1 MDKTIDERIMIRLR
15 EIVGQEN
22 VLTEEID
29 IEPYSHDE
37 TPGWKSFPEA
47 VVKPAEKKEI
57 SEVLRL
63 ANEKRVPVTPRGGG
77 TGLSGGAIPVKGGIV
92 LSLERMNKIL
102 DIDTDNSMAVL
113 QAGVING
120 ELQREVEKFGL
131 FYPVNPASLDSC
143 TIGGNVAESSGGANA
158 VRYGTTKD
166 YISGLEVVLADGRKI
181 RAGGKLAKNV
191 TDFGLIQLLLGSEGT
206 LGIMTEITLRLIPQ
220 PEATVVL
227 IIPFNNLAAISEA
240 VVKIFETKIVPT
252 MIELMDNKTISICE
266 KFLDRELPF
275 NTAQGH
281 LVIRLDGRSQREL
294 EESYQTIGEICLD
307 KGGLEV
313 LVADNIAEQRKIWE
327 VRQSIHEALVDKANL
342 LADEDVVVPRSQITN
357 LIAGVQEISRKYS
370 LPVANF
376 GHLGDGNIHVNFLRE
391 DLEKEPAR
399 KTLAPALNELFQLAV
414 SLGGKIS
421 GEHGIGL
428 FKKPYFHLSVDKNYL
443 ELLRNLKNLFDPHHI
458 LNPGKIFDY

>member
-1 MDKTIDERIMIRLR
+1 MDKVIDERTITRLQ
-15 EIVGQEN
+15 EIVEPGD
-22 VLTEEID
+22 VLTETFD

-37 TPGWKSFPEA
+37 TPGLKSFPEV
-47 VVKPAEKKEI
+47 VVKPAKKEEI
-57 SEVLRL
+57 VEILRL
-63 ANEKRVPVTPRGGG
+63 ANEQKIPVTPRGGG
-77 TGLSGGAIPVKGGIV
+77 TGLSGGAIPVRGGIV

-102 DIDTDNSMAVL
+102 DIDTGNSMAVL

-166 YISGLEVVLADGRKI
+166 YVSGLEVILAEGKKV
-181 RAGGKLAKNV
+181 RAGGKLVKNV

-227 IIPFNNLAAISEA
+227 IIPFNNLEAISEA
-240 VVKIFETKIVPT
+240 AVKIFAAKIVPT
-252 MIELMDNKTISICE
+252 MLELMDNKTIRVCE
-266 KFLDRELPF
+266 QFLDRELPF

-281 LVIRLDGRSQREL
+281 LLIRLDGRNKKEL
-294 EESYQTIGEICLD
+294 EESYQVIGEICLD
-307 KGGLEV
+307 KGALDV
-313 LVADNIAEQRKIWE
+313 LVADNVAEQRKIWE
-327 VRQSIHEALVDKANL
+327 VRQSIHEALVGKANL

-357 LIAGVQEISRKYS
+357 LITGVEKISRKYS

-391 DLEKEPAR
+391 NLDAELAR
-399 KTLAPALNELFQLAV
+399 QALVPALKELFQLAV

-428 FKKPYFHLSVDKNYL
+428 FKKPYFSLSVDKNYL
-443 ELLRNLKNLFDPHHI
+443 QLLRSIKNLFDPHNI
-458 LNPGKIFDY
+458 LNPGKIFD

>member
-1 MDKTIDERIMIRLR
+1 MNKTIDEGIMTRLR
-15 EIVGQEN
+15 EIIGRES

-37 TPGWKSFPEA
+37 TPGLKSFPEV
-47 VVKPAEKKEI
+47 VVKPGNKEEI
-57 SEVLRL
+57 VDVLRL
-63 ANEKRVPVTPRGGG
+63 ANERRVPVTPRGGG
-77 TGLSGGAIPVKGGIV
+77 TGLSGGAIPVQGGIV

-102 DIDTDNSMAVL
+102 DIDADNSMAVL

-120 ELQREVEKFGL
+120 ELGREVEKFGL

-158 VRYGTTKD
+158 VRYGTTKN
-166 YISGLEVVLADGRKI
+166 YISGLDVLLADGKKV
-181 RAGGKLAKNV
+181 RAGGKLIKNV

-206 LGIMTEITLRLIPQ
+206 LGIITEVTLRLIPQ

-227 IIPFNNLAAISEA
+227 IIPFNNLAAISEM
-240 VVKIFETKIVPT
+240 VVKIFEAKIVPT
-252 MIELMDNKTISICE
+252 MLELMDKKTISICE

-275 NTAQGH
+275 NTAEGH
-281 LVIRLDGRSQREL
+281 LLIRLDGRSRREL
-294 EESYQTIGEICLD
+294 EESYQTIGEICLG
-307 KGGLEV
+307 KGGIDV
-313 LVADNIAEQRKIWE
+313 LVADSVSEQRKIWE
-327 VRQSIHEALVDKANL
+327 MRQSIHEALVNKANL
-342 LADEDVVVPRSQITN
+342 LADEDVVVPRSRITN
-357 LIAGVQEISRKYS
+357 LIMGVQEISRKHS

-391 DLEKEPAR
+391 DLEKGFAQEA
-399 KTLAPALNELFQLAV
+399 LAPALNELFRLAV

-428 FKKPYFHLSVDKNYL
+428 LKKPYFHLSVDKNYL
-443 ELLRNLKNLFDPHHI
+443 ELLRNLKNLLDPHHI
-458 LNPGKIFDY
+458 LNPGKIFD